1 MVELR
6 TRRSHGMIRNRA
18 HRETAMPRLPRRG
31 RLVLVVL
38 LVEEQRLVVDKSS
51 QHQSLVLHAPLD
63 PVLEGEH
70 HGARRQRLRVTRTPH
85 PHLALGTPHRR
96 DELALQR
103 LLHRD
108 ALLRVY
114 ASSHACSPTKRQH
127 PRQQFQRRAVRVR
140 VHLAEVRW
148 RQVVQ
153 RQQVLVVRRE
163 HGRYALHRTVV
174 QLHQLVARGRAD
186 HLEDLLQLVRLR
198 AELLAEALVLL
209 LLVALGAQ
217 REARAA

>member
-6 TRRSHGMIRNRA
+6 TQRSHGMIWNRA

-70 HGARRQRLRVTRTPH
+70 HGARRQRLRVTRTPL

-163 HGRYALHRTVV
+163 HGRYVLHRTVV
-174 QLHQLVARGRAD
+174 QLHQLVTRGRAD